1 MEVIKKEDKELANA
15 TIHAERR
22 NIKQREIIS
31 VSQGLALGVIF
42 LNVSSNDLY
51 INSRETFSA

>member
-1 MEVIKKEDKELANA
+1 MEVIKKEDKELVNA
-15 TIHAERR
+15 TIHTERR

-42 LNVSSNDLY
+42 LNVFINDLY

>member
-1 MEVIKKEDKELANA
+1 MEVIKEDKELVNA
-15 TIHAERR
+15 TIHAEKR

-31 VSQGLALGVIF
+31 ISQRLALGIIF
-42 LNVSSNDLY
+42 LNVSINDPY

>member
-1 MEVIKKEDKELANA
+1 MEVVNEEDKELANA

-22 NIKQREIIS
+22 NVKKREIIS
-31 VSQGLALGVIF
+31 VSQGLALAVIF
-42 LNVSSNDLY
+42 LNVFINDLY

>member
-1 MEVIKKEDKELANA
+1 MANA

-31 VSQGLALGVIF
+31 VSQRLALGVIF
-42 LNVSSNDLY
+42 LNVFLNDPY